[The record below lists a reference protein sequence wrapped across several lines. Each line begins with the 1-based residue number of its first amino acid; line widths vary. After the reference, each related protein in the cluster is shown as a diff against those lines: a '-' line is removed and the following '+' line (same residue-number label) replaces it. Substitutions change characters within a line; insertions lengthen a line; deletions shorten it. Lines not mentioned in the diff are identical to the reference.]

1 MSEPLQPT
9 LWPETELPSMSSAAG
24 SHARTSAL
32 REMVLALKASAA
44 ASGLSM
50 PDLLASY
57 DRSSSSWR
65 TSQHSLEGGLT
76 EFSGTWPRSGLMRS
90 GIAYQLPPL
99 VPLTGGIDSGL
110 LPTPSA
116 SDPQLE
122 RRAATAKAPF
132 VSNLGLAGMVM
143 MMWPTPTRSM
153 HKGSSLNAMTRS
165 SGASRLNDRLDYAVE
180 QGNIKTGRLNPPWVA
195 WLMGFPT
202 EWASFAPTETP

>member
-1 MSEPLQPT
+1 MPT
-9 LWPETELPSMSSAAG
+9 NSQLALTLFAEDSP
-24 SHARTSAL
+24 ARTSASQEKAREL
-32 REMVLALKASAA
+32 RASAA
-44 ASGLSM
+44 AYGLST
-50 PDLLASY
+50 PDLLANY
-57 DRSSSSWR
+57 DRNSSSWR

-132 VSNLGLAGMVM
+132 VSNLGLAGM